1 MSSFLRFLVLLSLVI
16 WVGSIVFFITVPPVV
31 FGHMGNVQN
40 GRIIAGD
47 IVGTSLRLLH
57 GIGLVSG
64 CVFLFASV
72 AQHRRLKMGRHYL
85 ALAMLMLTAISHY
98 GISGRMAVLRADN
111 PGKEQ
116 RFWDEAQRVEFDRL
130 HRVSTMT
137 EGAVLLLGVGLVVA
151 VARKP

>member
-1 MSSFLRFLVLLSLVI
+1 MQSVLRIIVLVALVV
-16 WVGSIVFFITVPPVV
+16 WVGSIIFFVTIPPVV
-31 FGHMGNVQN
+31 FGHLSNVQN

-64 CVFLFASV
+64 VVLLVASI
-72 AQHRRLKMGRHYL
+72 AQHRRVKMGRHYL
-85 ALAMLMLTAISHY
+85 ALAMLVLTAISHY

-116 RFWDEAQRVEFDRL
+116 RFWDDSQRVEFDRL
-130 HRVSTMT
+130 HRISTMS
-137 EGAVLLLGVGLVVA
+137 EGAVLLLGIALVVTI
-151 VARKP
+151 ARKP